1 MIFKDDYVTIKAK
14 KTIEKGTDT
23 VEFKIS
29 GGNEQ
34 AVITIEKQYEK
45 DGILYVEVVMKQE
58 KVTVPEKFMLEW
70 KLPMGD
76 CYSIWS
82 PDIRNGRGM
91 GMNWSKRTTNSR
103 LSNWMPFHSC
113 LTKSGKNRIAVAVS
127 DAKTPLSIASGIC
140 EEDACIDFRVT
151 FFTQPVAPLSEYRA
165 TVRIDKRDVAYYDS
179 IYDAVSWWETDCGY
193 KPAAVPEGAFLPV
206 NSLWYSYHQNI
217 DVTDVLKECRLS
229 KPLGLDL
236 VIIDD
241 GWQTDDNNRGYSHC
255 GDWRVAE
262 SKIPDMKDFVAQI
275 HETGM
280 KVMLWY
286 SMPYVGIHS
295 QNYERFKTMFLEGT
309 GNGKN
314 FWGLDP
320 RYPEVRAFL
329 VEQYAN
335 ALRDWDLDGL
345 KLDFIDAFVLRNETS
360 EPDSRRDME
369 SLEDAVD
376 VLMTEVTAALSAIK
390 PDVLL
395 EFRQSYVGPAIRKYG
410 NMLRVMDCPGSSLTN
425 RNEIVNLRL
434 TSGKTAVHSDMLM
447 WDYNAPVEAA
457 ALQLASV
464 VFAVPQVSMKMEKL
478 SEEHKKMLA
487 YYLAFWK
494 ENRDVLIFG
503 KLTAKA
509 SEGSY
514 SQATS
519 RLGEKSVTAVYNDA
533 VIARTDE
540 EALIGVNAS
549 GENELIIKN
558 AEGFSYRVVSCMGET
573 VSEGV
578 LYSGL
583 EAVFVPVGG
592 MVIIKK

>member
-1 MIFKDDYVTIKAK
+1 M
-14 KTIEKGTDT
+14 
-23 VEFKIS
+23 EFKIS
-29 GGNEQ
+29 TQGEL
-34 AVITIEKQYEK
+34 AEVLIAKQYEK
-45 DGILYVEVVMKQE
+45 DGILYVEVAMTQKE
-58 KVTVPEKFMLEW
+58 TVIPEKIMLEW
-70 KLPMGD
+70 KMPMGE

-82 PDIRNGRGM
+82 PDIRNGRGL

-103 LSNWMPFHSC
+103 LSNWMPLHTC

-127 DAKTPLSIASGIC
+127 DAKTPIAISSGVC

-151 FFTQPVAPLSEYRA
+151 FFTQPVAPLSDYRA
-165 TVRIDKRDVAYYDS
+165 TVRIDMRDIPYYDS
-179 IYDAVSWWETDCGY
+179 IYDAVTWWETDCGY
-193 KPAAVPEGAFLPV
+193 IPAEVPQGALLPV

-217 DVTDVLKECRLS
+217 DVEDILKECRLS

-255 GDWRVAE
+255 GDWAVAE
-262 SKIPDMKDFVAQI
+262 SKIPDMKDFVASI
-275 HETGM
+275 HKIGM

-286 SMPYVGIHS
+286 SMPYVGINS
-295 QNYERFKTMFLEGT
+295 KNYERFKTMFLEGT

-329 VEQYAN
+329 VELYTN
-335 ALRDWDLDGL
+335 ALKDWDLDGL
-345 KLDFIDAFVLRNETS
+345 KLDFIDAFVLRGEAS
-360 EPDSRRDME
+360 GPDNRRDME
-369 SLEDAVD
+369 SLEDAVE
-376 VLMTEVTAALSAIK
+376 VLMTEVTTALRAIK

-425 RNEIVNLRL
+425 CNEIVNLRL

-447 WDYNAPVEAA
+447 WDYSAPVESA

-464 VFAVPQVSMKMEKL
+464 LFAVPQVSMKMEKL

-487 YYLAFWK
+487 HYLAFWK
-494 ENRDVLIFG
+494 EHRDVLLFG

-519 RLGEKSVTAVYNDA
+519 RLGAESVTTAYNDS
-533 VIARTDE
+533 IINCIDE
-540 EALIGVNAS
+540 DVLIGVNAT
-549 GENELIIKN
+549 GEEELIIKN
-558 AEGFSYRVVSCMGET
+558 GSGFCYRVISCMGET

-578 LYSGL
+578 LGSSL
-583 EAVFVPVGG
+583 EALCVPVGG
-592 MVIIKK
+592 MVIAEK

>member
-1 MIFKDDYVTIKAK
+1 M
-14 KTIEKGTDT
+14 EL
-23 VEFKIS
+23 KIS
-29 GGNEQ
+29 TQSEL
-34 AVITIEKQYEK
+34 AKVLIEKQYEK
-45 DGILYVEVVMKQE
+45 EGILYVEIAMTQPE
-58 KVTVPEKFMLEW
+58 GTVPEKFMLEW
-70 KLPMGD
+70 KMPMAD

-82 PDIRNGRGM
+82 PDIRNGRGL

-103 LSNWMPFHSC
+103 LSNWMPLHSC
-113 LTKSGKNRIAVAVS
+113 LTKSGQNRIAVAVS
-127 DAKTPLSIASGIC
+127 DAKAPIAISSGVC
-140 EEDACIDFRVT
+140 EEDACIDFRIT
-151 FFTQPVAPLSEYRA
+151 FFTQPVAPLSSYRA
-165 TVRIDKRDVAYYDS
+165 TVRIDTRDIPYYDS
-179 IYDAVSWWETDCGY
+179 IYDSVCWWETECGY
-193 KPAAVPEGAFLPV
+193 VPADVPEGAFLPV

-217 DVTDVLKECRLS
+217 DTEDVLKECRLS
-229 KPLGLDL
+229 KELGLDL

-255 GDWRVAE
+255 GDWEVAT
-262 SKIPDMKDFVAQI
+262 SKIPDMKDFVAKI
-275 HETGM
+275 HEIGM

-295 QNYERFKTMFLEGT
+295 KNYERFKTMFLEGV

-320 RYPEVRAFL
+320 RYPQVRAFL

-335 ALRDWDLDGL
+335 AIKNWDLDGL
-345 KLDFIDAFVLRNETS
+345 KLDFIDAFVLRGESS

-369 SLEDAVD
+369 SLEEAVD
-376 VLMTEVTAALSAIK
+376 VLMTEVTTALKAIK

-410 NMLRVMDCPGSSLTN
+410 NMLRVMDCPGSCLTN

-464 VFAVPQVSMKMEKL
+464 LFAVPQVSMKMEKL

-487 YYLAFWK
+487 HYLAFWK
-494 ENRDVLIFG
+494 ENRDTLLFG

-509 SEGSY
+509 SEGCY

-519 RLGEKSVTAVYNDA
+519 RLDGKSVTTAYNDR
-533 VIARTDE
+533 VIVRADE
-540 EALIGVNAS
+540 DAFVGVNAT
-549 GENELIIKN
+549 GEDELIVKN
-558 AEGFSYRVVSCMGET
+558 AAGFSYCVVTCTGEP
-573 VSEGV
+573 VSQGV
-578 LYSGL
+578 IQSGI
-583 EAVFVPVGG
+583 EALCVPVGG
-592 MVIIKK
+592 MVIAKQ